1 MSVLRQCFLRGH
13 GKKTSTI
20 RYLFKLN
27 FLLDIILVG
36 QAFSVLMYD
45 DRSLSCFDHR

>member
-1 MSVLRQCFLRGH
+1 MSVLRQCYLRGH

-20 RYLFKLN
+20 HYFKWH

-36 QAFSVLMYD
+36 QTFSVLVYD